1 MRGNRT
7 FKFIDR
13 WIGISLVGIAG
24 AARLLGRAGRR
35 PLSAPLRP
43 GDRVLVVKQSALGDT
58 LLLLPALKALKDRV
72 GPSGRVVMVATP
84 VNREVAEACPW
95 VDQVLLLDPG
105 RVVANPLSLAGLV
118 RDLRRER
125 FAVALDF
132 DQWLRS
138 SALLA
143 TASGACRRLG
153 FRTPGQHR
161 HHGFDGT
168 VDQEPGI
175 HEGELFARLA
185 VAAGIDPGAIEPFP
199 GFLRRHG
206 IWCDGPRSTAGG
218 DPPLRIVFHPGC
230 GTHGWQREW
239 PLENYAELGAL
250 LQEHT
255 GADVVVT
262 GHGTHEVSL
271 ANELQHRGR
280 FDFTNLAGRLSFRE
294 LGGLLD
300 RSDLV
305 VCGNTGV
312 MHLAAGLGVPLAA
325 LHGPTDPAKWGPQGG
340 APADEPRFQVI
351 AADLPC
357 SPCLFLGFEYGCP
370 DRPCMESLCV
380 ERVYQA
386 CLAALQA
393 GRAEGDR
400 S

>member
-13 WIGISLVGIAG
+13 WIGIPLVGIAG
-24 AARLLGRAGRR
+24 AARLLGGRGRR
-35 PLSAPLRP
+35 SAGVPLGP
-43 GDRVLVVKQSALGDT
+43 GDRVLVVKQAALGDT
-58 LLLLPALKALKDRV
+58 LLLLPVLKALKDRV
-72 GPSGRVVMVATP
+72 GPQGRVVLVATP

-95 VDQVLLLDPG
+95 VDRVLLLDPERIVSRPQG
-105 RVVANPLSLAGLV
+105 LAGLI
-118 RDLRRER
+118 RRLRGER
-125 FAVALDF
+125 FALALDF

-143 TASGACRRLG
+143 TASGAARRLG
-153 FRTPGQHR
+153 FRTSGQHR

-168 VDQEPGI
+168 VDQAPGV

-185 VAAGIDPGAIEPFP
+185 VAAGIDAGAIEPYP

-206 IWCDGPRSTAGG
+206 IWCDGPRPDAGG
-218 DPPLRIVFHPGC
+218 DRPPRIVFHPGC
-230 GTHGWQREW
+230 GSHGWQREW
-239 PLENYAELGAL
+239 PLESYAELGAL
-250 LQEHT
+250 LQEGT

-280 FDFTNLAGRLSFRE
+280 FSFTNLAGRMSFRE
-294 LGGLLD
+294 LADQLV

-325 LHGPTDPAKWGPQGG
+325 LHGPTDPVKWGPNGG
-340 APADEPRFQVI
+340 SPEGDPRFQVV

-370 DRPCMESLCV
+370 ERPCMESLAV
-380 ERVYQA
+380 ETVMQA
-386 CLAALQA
+386 CQKALQA
-393 GRAEGDR
+393 GRP
-400 S
+400 